1 MLTARVLGAMRGDL
15 RECVLGLPL
24 SDGRAIDFIEKRME
38 VRNREWAEGRVLLSV
53 EIGRRQLEQLASGG
67 TKLTVNGLP
76 PHEAMKVLW
85 PESAP
90 KGFRKARPHES
101 YAVGDE

>member
-1 MLTARVLGAMRGDL
+1 MRGDL